1 MNHSLY
7 IILIP
12 LLPLL
17 GFIINGLRA
26 YAQARGKEKTC
37 FKTTSLLAC
46 LMPLLSFIISAYAFL
61 HLLNNTHQTAIL
73 AGNLLDWMVLENFS
87 VSFGLF
93 IDHLTSIML
102 LFVTGVGFLIHVY
115 SIGYMKEDPAYT
127 RYMSYLNLFMFF
139 MIILIMADSLLFLFV
154 GWEGVGLCS
163 YLLIGFWFTD
173 KDKAQAGKKAFIVN
187 RIGDFGFLIGL
198 FLIVST
204 FIEMGANANITTTNY
219 LDLSFLAQHATTLT
233 PAITLIT
240 LSLFFGATGKSAQIP
255 LYIWLPD
262 AMAGPTPVSALIH
275 AATMVTAGIYMV
287 ARLSF
292 LFVLAPFTL
301 NIIALIGV
309 LTAFIAA
316 LIGLTQHDIKKVLAY
331 STISQLGY
339 MFLGL
344 GVGAFSGAIF
354 HVFTHAFFKAG
365 LFLCAGSVIH
375 ALHHEQDIR
384 NMGGLFKKMPLTAKT
399 FLLFTLAIA
408 GIPPLSGFFSKDEIL
423 FMTYANGPSPFYY
436 WLGLLTAGIT
446 AFYMMR
452 VFVYTFL
459 GKTRYKNPENIHESP
474 RVMTIPLII
483 LAIFAAIVGFLGLPH
498 IIGHNWFGS
507 WLAHLGQVTPHHLD
521 NSFLQEGHLMLL
533 STLWAGF
540 CAFLAYKLYSKNLKC
555 MEPLKNSFK
564 SFYLFVYQKFKIDA
578 FYDAFIIYPIK
589 FISNNILN
597 NIIDKKVIDG
607 LLVNGSAYTARF
619 VARTLAIMQTGH
631 VGHYVLYIMLGLCFV
646 LYIIVMT

>member
-1 MNHSLY
+1 M
-7 IILIP
+7 
-12 LLPLL
+12 
-17 GFIINGLRA
+17 RA
-26 YAQARGKEKTC
+26 FLQARGKNNVR
-37 FKTTSLLAC
+37 FKTTSITAC
-46 LMPLLSFIISAYAFL
+46 LMPLLSFLLSVYAFFYLL
-61 HLLNNTHQTAIL
+61 HNTDLKAIT
-73 AGNLLDWMVLENFS
+73 AGNLLDWIVLDNFS
-87 VSFGLF
+87 VAFGLF

-115 SIGYMKEDPAYT
+115 STGYMKEDPNYT
-127 RYMSYLNLFMFF
+127 RYMAYLNLFMFF
-139 MIILIMADSLLFLFV
+139 MLILIMADSLLFLFV

-173 KDKAQAGKKAFIVN
+173 KNKAQAGKKAFIVN

-198 FLIVST
+198 FLIIAT
-204 FIEMGANANITTTNY
+204 FIEMGSSANITTTNY
-219 LDLSFLAQHATTLT
+219 LDISFLAQHATTLT

-301 NIIALIGV
+301 NVIALIGG

-316 LIGLTQHDIKKVLAY
+316 LIALTQYDIKKVLAY
-331 STISQLGY
+331 STVSQLGY

-423 FMTYANGPSPFYY
+423 FMVYANGPSPFYY

-459 GKTRYKNPENIHESP
+459 GKTRYEHPEKIHESP

-483 LAIFAAIVGFLGLPH
+483 LAIFAATVGFLGLPH
-498 IIGHNWFGS
+498 IIGPSWFGS
-507 WLAHLGQVTPHHLD
+507 WLADLGQVTPHHIAD
-521 NSFLQEGHLMLL
+521 SFLQEGHLMLL
-533 STLWAGF
+533 SALWAAL
-540 CAFLAYKLYSKNLKC
+540 CAFLAYKLYTNNLNC
-555 MEPLKNSFK
+555 MEPVKKSFK
-564 SFYLFVYQKFKIDA
+564 SLYLLIYQKFKIDEL
-578 FYDAFIIYPIK
+578 YDTLIIHPLK
-589 FISNNILN
+589 LFSNNLLN
-597 NIIDKKVIDG
+597 R
-607 LLVNGSAYTARF
+607 GSLNAS
-619 VARTLAIMQTGH
+619 
-631 VGHYVLYIMLGLCFV
+631 
-646 LYIIVMT
+646 